1 MKEGKIEGIGG
12 RQGRRKAGKIHVR
25 RERGTPVLF
34 CSASFSSFRDFFLFL
49 PKIRGGGSPAAPPA
63 RSAPGCN
70 PPLLAG
76 SCSLITSAV
85 SSNF

>member
-1 MKEGKIEGIGG
+1 MSASLSNSGVAPAKCPYGREG
-12 RQGRRKAGKIHVR
+12 
-25 RERGTPVLF
+25 GTPVLF
-34 CSASFSSFRDFFLFL
+34 CPASFSSFRDLFLFL
-49 PKIRGGGSPAAPPA
+49 PKIGGGGSPAAPPA

-85 SSNF
+85 SNNF